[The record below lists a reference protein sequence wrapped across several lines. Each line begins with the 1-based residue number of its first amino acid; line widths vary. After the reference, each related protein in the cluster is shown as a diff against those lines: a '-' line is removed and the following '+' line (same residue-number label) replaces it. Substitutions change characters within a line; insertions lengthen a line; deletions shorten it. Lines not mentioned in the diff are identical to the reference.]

1 MNQYEYGDAAQ
12 MLDAGRSIL
21 AEQPFNALLGAE
33 LIGFEP
39 GSAQLRLPIRP
50 ELRQQFGLTHGGVV
64 SYLAD
69 NTLTF
74 AGGSVLG
81 PTVLTAEYK
90 LSFVRPAIGDE
101 MIARAGVVHA
111 GSRQAVCRC
120 DDPLDD
126 PVALLDPER
135 ARRAHPVQRLVRP
148 VVAVDGHRAVGLDQN
163 QPGRRREMRGE
174 PTCVVDLAARN
185 DETHEGLR

>member
-1 MNQYEYGDAAQ
+1 VSQYEYGDAAQ
-12 MLDAGRSIL
+12 MLTVGRMVL

-33 LIGFEP
+33 LIAFEP

-81 PTVLTAEYK
+81 PVVLTAEYK
-90 LSFVRPAIGDE
+90 LSFVLPAIGDE
-101 MIARAGVVHA
+101 MIARASVVHA

-120 DDPLDD
+120 DVYDVTDGAESLSAT
-126 PVALLDPER
+126 AL
-135 ARRAHPVQRLVRP
+135 
-148 VVAVDGHRAVGLDQN
+148 GTIRAVQD
-163 QPGRRREMRGE
+163 
-174 PTCVVDLAARN
+174 PTVDEA
-185 DETHEGLR
+185 T

>member
-1 MNQYEYGDAAQ
+1 MSQYEYGDAAQ

-33 LIGFEP
+33 LIVFEP

-120 DDPLDD
+120 DVYDVTDGVESLCAT
-126 PVALLDPER
+126 AL
-135 ARRAHPVQRLVRP
+135 
-148 VVAVDGHRAVGLDQN
+148 GTIRAVQD
-163 QPGRRREMRGE
+163 
-174 PTCVVDLAARN
+174 PTGGHD
-185 DETHEGLR
+185 T